1 MTDSNNHTET
11 IHYSTAAIR
20 GTRLT
25 DQTYGSVATPIYQ
38 TSTFAVPNC
47 ETGAMRFSGEQPGYY
62 YSRMGNPTLAALEER
77 LALLED
83 GEAAVVTSS
92 GMGAIAAAVWTFC
105 KPGSHLI
112 ADCTLYGGTYALLTE
127 GAKEFGVDVDFI
139 DLSDPNNL
147 NNALREN
154 TSMVYMETPANP
166 TLKITDLQE
175 ITNRVHQYS
184 PKILVAA
191 DNTIATPYL
200 QCPLSLGCDLV
211 LHSLT
216 KYLNGH
222 GDVIAGAVIGSQALI
237 DQVRHRGL
245 KTMTGAVLGPFE
257 AYLVLRGLQTF
268 PLRMEQ
274 HCNTAEQVVRLLAS
288 HPAVQKVYYP
298 GLPDHPGHKLAKKQ
312 MRRFGGMVSFEI
324 KGGRA
329 AGAKLLDALKFCLL
343 AVSLGDAETLIEHPA
358 SMSHSPYSDKELE
371 EAGIPTGLV
380 RLSIGLEDAAD
391 ILTDLKQGLDTLL
404 DVNSRGGN

>member
-1 MTDSNNHTET
+1 MTSQCNHAEA

-38 TSTFAVPNC
+38 TSTFAVPTC
-47 ETGAMRFSGEQPGYY
+47 ESGAMRFSGEQPGYY
-62 YSRMGNPTLAALEER
+62 YSRMGNPTLTALEER
-77 LALLED
+77 LALLEG

-112 ADCTLYGGTYALLTE
+112 ADCTLYGGTYELLTE
-127 GAKEFGVDVDFI
+127 GAKEFGVDVEFI
-139 DLSDPNNL
+139 DLSVPDNL
-147 NNALREN
+147 NHALREN
-154 TSMVYMETPANP
+154 TAMVYMETPANP
-166 TLKITDLQE
+166 TLKITDLRE
-175 ITNRVHQYS
+175 IARRAHQYCS
-184 PKILVAA
+184 EILVAV

-200 QCPLSLGCDLV
+200 QRPLFLGCDIV

-222 GDVIAGAVIGSQALI
+222 GDVIAGAVIGSGALME
-237 DQVRHRGL
+237 QVRRRGL

-257 AYLVLRGLQTF
+257 AYFVLRGLQTF

-274 HCNTAEQVVRLLAS
+274 HCSTAEQAARLLAF
-288 HPAVQKVYYP
+288 HPAVEKVYYP
-298 GLPDHPGHKLAKKQ
+298 GLPGHPGHELAKKQ
-312 MRRFGGMVSFEI
+312 MRRFGGMVSFEL
-324 KGGRA
+324 KGGRL
-329 AGAKLLDALKFCLL
+329 AGAKLLNSLKFCLL

-358 SMSHSPYSDKELE
+358 SMSHSPYSDQELA
-371 EAGIPTGLV
+371 EAGIPAGLV
-380 RLSIGLEDAAD
+380 RLSVGLEDPRD
-391 ILTDLKQGLDTLL
+391 ILEDLRQGLDKLL
-404 DVNSRGGN
+404 EEG

>member
-1 MTDSNNHTET
+1 MIDSKKDMAMNRCA
-11 IHYSTAAIR
+11 TAAIR

-25 DQTYGSVATPIYQ
+25 DRTYGSVATPIYQ
-38 TSTFAVPNC
+38 TSTFAVPSC
-47 ETGAMRFSGEQPGYY
+47 EAAAMRFSGEQPGYY

-77 LALLED
+77 LALLEG

-92 GMGAIAAAVWTFC
+92 GMGAIAAAIWTFC

-139 DLSDPNNL
+139 DLSEPENL
-147 NNALREN
+147 NGVLREN

-175 ITNRVHQYS
+175 IASLAHQHS
-184 PKILVAA
+184 PEILVAA

-200 QCPLSLGCDLV
+200 QRPLSLGCDLV
-211 LHSLT
+211 IHSLT

-222 GDVIAGAVIGSQALI
+222 GDVIAGAAIGSQALM

-268 PLRMEQ
+268 PLRMER
-274 HCNTAEQVVRLLAS
+274 HCNTAEQVVDLLKS
-288 HPAVQKVYYP
+288 HPAVQKVYYA
-298 GLPDHPGHKLAKKQ
+298 GLPDHPGYETAKKQ
-312 MRRFGGMVSFEI
+312 MRRFGGLVSFEV

-329 AGAKLLDALKFCLL
+329 AGAKLMNALKFCLL

-358 SMSHSPYSDKELE
+358 SMSHSPYSDIELE
-371 EAGIPTGLV
+371 EAGIPAGLV
-380 RLSIGLEDAAD
+380 RLSVGLEDPED
-391 ILTDLKQGLDTLL
+391 ILTDLQQGLDTLL
-404 DVNSRGGN
+404 RF

>member
-1 MTDSNNHTET
+1 MLE
-11 IHYSTAAIR
+11 HYNDPNVHFSSAAIR
-20 GTRLT
+20 GKQPTE
-25 DQTYGSVATPIYQ
+25 QTYGAVATPIYQ
-38 TSTFAVPNC
+38 TSTFAFPTC
-47 ETGAMRFSGEQPGYY
+47 ESGGKRFSGEQTGYY
-62 YSRMGNPTLAALEER
+62 YSRMGNPTLTALEER
-77 LALLED
+77 LALLEG

-92 GMGAIAAAVWTFC
+92 GMGAIAAAIWTFC
-105 KPGSHLI
+105 KPGDHLI

-127 GAKEFGVDVDFI
+127 GARKYGVEVSFVDLAEP
-139 DLSDPNNL
+139 DCLLGNL
-147 NNALREN
+147 RTN
-154 TSMVYMETPANP
+154 TRMVYMETPANP
-166 TLKITDLQE
+166 TLKITDLRE
-175 ITNRVHQYS
+175 IASRAHQYS
-184 PKILVAA
+184 PDLLVVA

-200 QCPLSLGCDLV
+200 QRPLLLGCDLI

-222 GDVIAGAVIGSQALI
+222 GDVIAGAVIGSRTLI

-274 HCNTAEQVVRLLAS
+274 HCSTAEQVANMLTL

-298 GLPDHPGHKLAKKQ
+298 GLLNHPGHALAEKQ
-312 MRRFGGMVSFEI
+312 MRRFGGMVSFEVR
-324 KGGRA
+324 GGRA
-329 AGAKLLDALKFCLL
+329 AGVKLLNALKFCLL

-371 EAGIPTGLV
+371 EAGIPAGLV
-380 RLSIGLEDAAD
+380 RLSVGLEDAAD
-391 ILTDLKQGLDTLL
+391 ILEDLKQGLDTLL
-404 DVNSRGGN
+404 EGQ